1 MDSYAIAEAIAA
13 RFSAANVTPPTGQA
27 EPKVV
32 TADLPESIS
41 FFPTLLVL
49 PPEMD
54 DASYNASR
62 SRTFALLYRVTLF
75 LSRAD
80 GTGRRAKAIH
90 DWTTALYGQLGG
102 QIQLGLPTYVPLAT
116 VEHFRSGP
124 VIYGGET
131 YDGLTFDVNVRIS
144 ESYTPV
150 A

>member
-49 PPEMD
+49 PPVMD
-54 DASYNASR
+54 DANYNASR

-80 GTGRRAKAIH
+80 GSPRRAKAIH

-102 QIQLGLPTYVPLAT
+102 QIQLGLSYVPLAT
-116 VEHFRSGP
+116 IQGFRAGT
-124 VIYGGET
+124 VTYGGEA